1 MKSLVA
7 VMGMLTEEQLAG
19 LMKHSK
25 VKKAN
30 NNNGKK

>member
-19 LMKHSK
+19 LMKNSK
-25 VKKAN
+25 VKK
-30 NNNGKK
+30 GE

>member
-19 LMKHSK
+19 LMKNIK

-30 NNNGKK
+30 NNGKK